1 VNHIGRAPD
10 IPVLTASHD
19 DVVFRGNRPPAIHS
33 RTGRMMSCAI
43 VDDRVVEE
51 GRPNQ

>member
-1 VNHIGRAPD
+1 MTTRHPG
-10 IPVLTASHD
+10 
-19 DVVFRGNRPPAIHS
+19 GNRPPAIHS
-33 RTGRMMSCAI
+33 RTERMMSCAI